1 MHMISKINKIKNL
14 GLVFNDYS
22 PASNFACFKKCNLGY
37 GWNGSGKTTLS
48 RFFDALNGV
57 LIEGL
62 IYEIEDENGNKYTQN
77 NPFPRKVRVFNH
89 DYIQKNVELLK
100 GRTNTIT
107 ILLGE
112 ENKDLVQSIEE
123 DRKILNGDAE
133 NPKKLGEV
141 IFLSNL
147 INDRQQ
153 KNAQRGT
160 KFTGIASTIGAAI
173 GGNALRI
180 YRKPQAENDFL
191 SLKAKVLLF
200 DVDLKI
206 NSALM
211 GQKLLEKISDIVLGK
226 VWLSDSEEIE
236 LKILIEKVVVEARIL
251 LQKTVELETIRR
263 LADNEDIAR
272 WVEEGIS
279 LHKKHSSND
288 CEYCRQPIPMNR
300 FEQLINHFND
310 EDLKM
315 KSDINSLQEKLKK
328 IRVAISSINLP
339 DKARFYDE
347 KQKSFEIAEKAFRSI
362 KQQILD
368 QIDNLTD
375 EIKQKKAK
383 TTESIK
389 MKTIIDIDALNN
401 NLELINTIISEH
413 NKTTTDFEEVK
424 KQAIQKLKQH
434 YLSTIYDD
442 VIKLDGEMKNLGD
455 QINSLE
461 KEIKETNERIAKN
474 MAKISSKH
482 KACDDLNNKLATF
495 LGRDELKFVPH
506 TEKQT
511 DNNGDENEIVTGYD
525 IMRGNNLATHLS
537 EGEKT
542 AIAFVYFVVHLG
554 DQDFDITNGIVVVDD
569 PISSLDSNSLF
580 QAFSFLKNAVSN
592 AGQVF
597 IFTHSFDFLKL
608 LINWRRGAGG
618 ASYFMIKN
626 NFLNGSRAATL
637 EIMDKELCEYESEY
651 HYLFK
656 LLKQLKDE
664 QDGTIAKAYPVPNIA
679 RKVWDTFLMFSVPN
693 GKSSYK
699 KMDELKAFGFD
710 KQKLD
715 AVYKFTN
722 DQSHITGSGFDP
734 ALVPETQKVVKELF
748 EMMEA
753 IAPSHFKIID
763 QATN

>member
-1 MHMISKINKIKNL
+1 MIAKINRIENL
-14 GLVFNDYS
+14 GLVF
-22 PASNFACFKKCNLGY
+22 SNYTGSSDLPEFKKCNLGY

-48 RFFDALNGV
+48 RLFDALSGV
-57 LIEGL
+57 SMSGL
-62 IYEIEDENGNKYTQN
+62 EYEIEDENGNRYTQST
-77 NPFPRKVRVFNH
+77 PFPQKIRVFNQ
-89 DYIQKNVELLK
+89 DYIQKNVELFK

-112 ENKDLVQSIEE
+112 ENKELVESIDE
-123 DRKILNGDAE
+123 DRKVLNGDPS
-133 NPKKLGEV
+133 NPKEFGKVVL
-141 IFLSNL
+141 LN
-147 INDRQQ
+147 NCQRDKRQ
-153 KNAQRGT
+153 KTNQRGI

-173 GGNALRI
+173 GGNALRT
-180 YRKPQAENDFL
+180 YRKPQAESEFS
-191 SLKAKVLLF
+191 SLKTKVLLS
-200 DVDLKI
+200 DTDLKT
-206 NSALM
+206 NSALI
-211 GQKLLEKISDIVLGK
+211 GQKLLEKIGDIVLGK
-226 VWLSDSEEIE
+226 VWIQDSGEVG
-236 LKILIEKVVVEARIL
+236 LKELIEQVVVEAQEL
-251 LQKTVELETIRR
+251 LQKTVKSETIKR
-263 LADNEDIAR
+263 LTENEDISS

-288 CEYCRQPIPMNR
+288 CEYCRQPIPVDR
-300 FEQLINHFND
+300 LQQLVSHFND
-310 EDLKM
+310 EDSKI
-315 KSDINSLQEKLKK
+315 KSKLDLLLEKLRK
-328 IRVAISSINLP
+328 IKTAISSMNLP

-347 KQKSFEIAEKAFRSI
+347 KQKSFVVADKEFKSI

-368 QIDNLTD
+368 QIDNLSE
-375 EIKQKKAK
+375 EIKQKKTK
-383 TTESIK
+383 TTESVK
-389 MKTIIDIDALNN
+389 LKTTIDLDALNK
-401 NLELINTIISEH
+401 NLGSINTIISEH
-413 NKTTTDFEEVK
+413 NKTTTDFEVVK
-424 KQAIQKLKQH
+424 KQAIDKLKQH

-442 VIKLDGEMKNLGD
+442 VVKLDRETKDLGE
-455 QINSLE
+455 QIGLLE
-461 KEIKETNERIAKN
+461 GEVKEINERIDKS
-474 MAKISSKH
+474 MAQISSTH
-482 KACDDLNNKLATF
+482 KACDDLNNKLSTF

-511 DNNGDENEIVTGYD
+511 DENGVESEVVTGYD
-525 IMRGNNLATHLS
+525 IMRGDNLATHLS

-554 DQDFDITNGIVVVDD
+554 DQDFDMNNGIVVVDD

-580 QAFSFLKNAVSN
+580 QAFSFLKNAVSD

-618 ASYFMIKN
+618 AGYYMIKN
-626 NFLNGSRAATL
+626 NFLTGSRTATL

-656 LLKQLKDE
+656 LLKQLRDE
-664 QDGTIAKAYPVPNIA
+664 QDGSIAKAYPVPNIA

-699 KMDELKAFGFD
+699 KMDELKTSGFD

-734 ALVPETQKVVKELF
+734 SLVPETQKVVKELF

>member
-1 MHMISKINKIKNL
+1 MISQINRIKNL
-14 GLVFNDYS
+14 GLVFSDYTG
-22 PASNFACFKKCNLGY
+22 SNGLPVFKKCNLGY

-48 RFFDALNGV
+48 RLFDALGGV
-57 LIEGL
+57 SIGGL
-62 IYEIEDENGNKYTQN
+62 EYEIEDENGNKYTQST
-77 NPFPRKVRVFNH
+77 PFPQKIRVFNQ
-89 DYIQKNVELLK
+89 DYIQKNVELFK

-112 ENKDLVQSIEE
+112 ENKELVESIDE
-123 DRKILNGDAE
+123 DRRVLNGDPE
-133 NPKKLGEV
+133 NPKKLGK
-141 IFLSNL
+141 IILLANL
-147 INDRQQ
+147 NKEKQQ
-153 KNAQRGT
+153 KTTQRGI

-173 GGNALRI
+173 GGNALRT
-180 YRKPQAENDFL
+180 YRKPQAENDFSLLKTKALL
-191 SLKAKVLLF
+191 S
-200 DVDLKI
+200 DTDLKT
-206 NSALM
+206 NSALI
-211 GQKLLEKISDIVLGK
+211 GQKLLEKIGDIVLGK
-226 VWLSDSEEIE
+226 VWFQDSGEIGLEE
-236 LKILIEKVVVEARIL
+236 LIEKVIVEAQGL
-251 LQKTVELETIRR
+251 LQKTVKSETIKR
-263 LADNEDIAR
+263 LTENEDISR
-272 WVEEGIS
+272 WVEEGIG

-288 CEYCRQPIPMNR
+288 CEYCKQPIPADR
-300 FEQLINHFND
+300 LQQLVNHFND
-310 EDLKM
+310 EDTKI
-315 KSDINSLQEKLKK
+315 KSELDLLLEKLRK
-328 IRVAISSINLP
+328 IKAAISSMNLP

-347 KQKSFEIAEKAFRSI
+347 KQKSFEVADKEFKSI

-368 QIDNLTD
+368 HIANLSE
-375 EIKQKKAK
+375 EIKQKKTK
-383 TTESIK
+383 TTESVK
-389 MKTIIDIDALNN
+389 LKTTIDLDVLNT
-401 NLELINTIISEH
+401 NLGSINTIISEH
-413 NKTTTDFEEVK
+413 NKTTTDFEVVK
-424 KQAIQKLKQH
+424 KQAIDKLKQH

-442 VIKLDGEMKNLGD
+442 VLKLDGETKDLGE
-455 QINSLE
+455 QIGLLE
-461 KEIKETNERIAKN
+461 GQIKEINERIAKN
-474 MAKISSKH
+474 MAQISSTH
-482 KACDDLNNKLATF
+482 KACDDLNNKLSTF

-506 TEKQT
+506 SEKQT
-511 DNNGDENEIVTGYD
+511 DENGVESEVVTGYD
-525 IMRGNNLATHLS
+525 IMRGTNLATHLS

-554 DQDFDITNGIVVVDD
+554 DQDFDMNNGIVVVDD

-618 ASYFMIKN
+618 AGYYMVKN
-626 NFLNGSRAATL
+626 NFSNGSRAATL

-656 LLKQLKDE
+656 LLKQLRDE
-664 QDGTIAKAYPVPNIA
+664 QDGSIAKAYPVPNIA

-699 KMDELKAFGFD
+699 KMDELKESGFD

-734 ALVPETQKVVKELF
+734 SLVPETQKVVKELF

-753 IAPSHFKIID
+753 IAPTHFKIID